1 MRSFEVARKIVN
13 GEPVSYETDR
23 CQTDAFEPA
32 FEDTQLPLYKT
43 RHSAG
48 ADFFCAKEIVIPSI
62 WKSLFGML
70 KDGILH
76 VSDKEK
82 AKKELEPTLV
92 HTGIK
97 ASMEE
102 DECLILCNRSSN
114 PKKLGLVLA
123 NGIGLIDK
131 DYYNNVDN
139 DGEIMFAFYNFLPFD
154 RTIHV
159 GDTLGQGVFQ
169 KFLYPE
175 VGLRIA
181 DEERKSG
188 FGSTDK

>member
-1 MRSFEVARKIVN
+1 M
-13 GEPVSYETDR
+13 
-23 CQTDAFEPA
+23 
-32 FEDTQLPLYKT
+32 
-43 RHSAG
+43 
-48 ADFFCAKEIVIPSI
+48 
-62 WKSLFGML
+62 
-70 KDGILH
+70 
-76 VSDKEK
+76 
-82 AKKELEPTLV
+82 
-92 HTGIK
+92 
-97 ASMEE
+97 
-102 DECLILCNRSSN
+102 
-114 PKKLGLVLA
+114 A